1 MIDVEAEKH
10 RLVFPQERG
19 LLKGSSLL
27 AQKIKGLGLKLSK
40 EVKPAKRLATDT
52 KKEANEKVR
61 EEISLSH
68 KWGYRGAEDAYK
80 ECSNVG

>member
-1 MIDVEAEKH
+1 MIDVEAETH
-10 RLVFPQERG
+10 ILVFPQGRV

-40 EVKPAKRLATDT
+40 EIKSAKRLATDT
-52 KKEANEKVR
+52 KEANEKVR

-68 KWGYRGAEDAYK
+68 KWGYRGAEVAYK